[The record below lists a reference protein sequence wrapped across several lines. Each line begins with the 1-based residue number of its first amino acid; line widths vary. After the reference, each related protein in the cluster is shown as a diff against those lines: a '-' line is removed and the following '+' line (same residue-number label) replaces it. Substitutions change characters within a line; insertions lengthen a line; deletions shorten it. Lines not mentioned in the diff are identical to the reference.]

1 MGTSRLMLGL
11 LVALG
16 AFAPA
21 AADSAQLS
29 VAGGAFITNTPPQT
43 GGAVLVSSAASIP
56 ALPIQLQA
64 TLLVPATKQGGY
76 ALTGEIRGLS
86 GGGFGG
92 AYIGAG
98 VGFGTLSADRMTG
111 PVLTG
116 FVGKPIAPLTTIE
129 LRIYKSTKENGSTAG
144 FLGVRFS
151 F

>member
-1 MGTSRLMLGL
+1 MLGL

-16 AFAPA
+16 AYAPA
-21 AADSAQLS
+21 VAEAAQLS
-29 VAGGAFITNTPPQT
+29 LAGGAFISSTPSQT

-56 ALPIQLQA
+56 ALPIQVQA

-76 ALTGEIRGLS
+76 AVTGEIRGLS

-92 AYIGAG
+92 AYVGAG
-98 VGFGTLSADRMTG
+98 LGIGSLSVDRQTG
-111 PVLTG
+111 PVVTA